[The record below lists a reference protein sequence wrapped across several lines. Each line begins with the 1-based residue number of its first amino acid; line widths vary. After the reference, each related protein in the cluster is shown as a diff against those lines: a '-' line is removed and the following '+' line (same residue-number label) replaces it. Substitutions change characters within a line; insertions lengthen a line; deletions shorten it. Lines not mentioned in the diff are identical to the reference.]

1 MPLPEVAGDV
11 MFGEM
16 HSHFVPAAGTNV
28 EFTSQ
33 GPERS
38 LAMSSSGGGLF
49 GRPMTRKSHGALLN
63 FWATLPR
70 FQPESC
76 SLCTHSGADNPGKR
90 SATIALLLRLSN
102 PEGVFEQ
109 RPLSLCL

>member
-1 MPLPEVAGDV
+1 MPLPEVARDV

-33 GPERS
+33 GPESS

-49 GRPMTRKSHGALLN
+49 GRPMTRKSHGALLILGI
-63 FWATLPR
+63 ASR
-70 FQPESC
+70 RS
-76 SLCTHSGADNPGKR
+76 SLNPVCTAHILVHK
-90 SATIALLLRLSN
+90 N
-102 PEGVFEQ
+102 PEKNALFS
-109 RPLSLCL
+109 RKI